1 MTDLP
6 GILNEEE
13 EPEDSEKVES
23 KAEEDGEARPE
34 IQYDDSG
41 EYLDITDEQDITAD
55 QSDNIE
61 DNTDRDYNIP
71 DQSTEEKENERSDVV
86 PEEDGEYEETKDSD
100 SDDTDTEINE
110 EDISENEE
118 LTDAEDI
125 EADNGTDTFAE
136 DIMSTDPQT
145 EDSDN
150 GFYDNSEDVPFGT
163 ENEGKDDA
171 DFNKD
176 MLEDGSDEIEITD
189 NGEMPDDSDI
199 DMYPENEDD
208 IPDPQE
214 FEDMLD
220 SSAAQLSGENFTYD
234 RKELGD
240 YEDMGDFDYLQ
251 ESDIEPGEPE
261 DPTDAEFS
269 PDNAA
274 EDIGEMAEEIGEAA
288 EEGEA
293 IIAAL
298 LYLV

>member
-13 EPEDSEKVES
+13 EPEDSEKFES
-23 KAEEDGEARPE
+23 KTEEDGEARPE

-41 EYLDITDEQDITAD
+41 EYSDITDEQDITAD

-61 DNTDRDYNIP
+61 DNTDRDYDIP
-71 DQSTEEKENERSDVV
+71 DQS
-86 PEEDGEYEETKDSD
+86 
-100 SDDTDTEINE
+100 
-110 EDISENEE
+110 
-118 LTDAEDI
+118 
-125 EADNGTDTFAE
+125 
-136 DIMSTDPQT
+136 T